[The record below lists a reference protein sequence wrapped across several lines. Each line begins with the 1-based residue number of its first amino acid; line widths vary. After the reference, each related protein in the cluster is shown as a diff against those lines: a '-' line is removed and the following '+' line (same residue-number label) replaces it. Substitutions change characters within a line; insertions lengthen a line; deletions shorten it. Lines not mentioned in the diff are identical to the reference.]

1 MQKFIGALC
10 LSLVAQAAF
19 AQDSAVADETPAA
32 DQASEKVESK
42 SMAAATAEEKEFKPP
57 LGFQTKKRGELT
69 LYCKKE
75 AIVGTRFKTEK
86 CYSEDQVRDYIIAQ
100 QENKR
105 DIDKIRNTCGGGTAC
120 ATN

>member
-42 SMAAATAEEKEFKPP
+42 SMAAATGREGSKPP
-57 LGFQTKKRGELT
+57 LGQTPGS
-69 LYCKKE
+69 
-75 AIVGTRFKTEK
+75 A
-86 CYSEDQVRDYIIAQ
+86 A
-100 QENKR
+100 N
-105 DIDKIRNTCGGGTAC
+105 
-120 ATN
+120 

>member
-1 MQKFIGALC
+1 MLKFIGALC
-10 LSLVAQAAF
+10 LSLAAQGAL

-32 DQASEKVESK
+32 EQASEKVESRTT
-42 SMAAATAEEKEFKPP
+42 AAATKEEFKPP
-57 LGFQTKKRGELT
+57 VGFQTRKRGELT

-75 AIVGTRFKTEK
+75 AAVGTRFKSEK

-105 DIDKIRNTCGGGTAC
+105 DIDRIINTCGGGSAC